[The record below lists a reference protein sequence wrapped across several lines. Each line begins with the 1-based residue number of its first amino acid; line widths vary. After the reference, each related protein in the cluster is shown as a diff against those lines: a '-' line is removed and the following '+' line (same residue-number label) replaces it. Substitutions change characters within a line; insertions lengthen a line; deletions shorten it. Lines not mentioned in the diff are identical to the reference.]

1 MSIFWS
7 WLPYQERLPS
17 YSYNLSLNIFILLIV
32 LIFLLVCLILL
43 KKYVFRKSAHGFSLE
58 FTFAFLWI
66 IFVIGNIS
74 LLAASFIFTTPLPDL
89 NLRTLLPVQFGL
101 VFALLALISSAINEF
116 HLPIAV
122 GWSCACLVLIL
133 IFPNAKA
140 SWNIISQYHQY
151 GAGYTNRDWHN
162 SFTLRS
168 LRDLPS
174 NIPLISNQSAALLL
188 LADRPA
194 YDFCTLP
201 CNQSELLRYG
211 DNLADPIQQIFRE
224 DGAALILFYPY
235 CGVQFEPWY
244 ATTLAQFKS
253 LTQDLTRYFSS
264 CDGAI
269 YFYPTAEQ
277 Y

>member
-1 MSIFWS
+1 MAIFWS
-7 WLPYQERLPS
+7 WFPYQEHLPS
-17 YSYNLSLNIFILLIV
+17 YSYTLSRNILILLIV
-32 LIFLLVCLILL
+32 LIFLLVSLIVF
-43 KKYVFRKSAHGFSLE
+43 KKLIFRKSALVSPLG

-66 IFVIGNIS
+66 IFIIGNIS
-74 LLAASFIFTTPLPDL
+74 LLAVSFIFTNPLPDL
-89 NLRTLLPVQFGL
+89 NPRTLLPVQFGL
-101 VFALLALISSAINEF
+101 VFALLALFSSAINEF

-122 GWSCACLVLIL
+122 GWSFACLVLIL

-162 SFTLRS
+162 STTLRS
-168 LRDLPS
+168 LQGLPS

-188 LADRPA
+188 LADRSA

-201 CNQSELLRYG
+201 CNQPEQLRYG

-244 ATTLAQFKS
+244 ANTLAQFNS
-253 LTQDLTRYFSS
+253 LTQNLTRFFSS
-264 CDGAI
+264 CDGVI
-269 YFYPTAEQ
+269 FFYPSVEQ